1 MMTGWAVL
9 MVEEFRVV
17 LGRGNALVVR
27 QYLQS
32 TKYVLGTV
40 LLASCVSF
48 F

>member
-27 QYLQS
+27 EREKKGLIRILK
-32 TKYVLGTV
+32 TEI
-40 LLASCVSF
+40 
-48 F
+48 